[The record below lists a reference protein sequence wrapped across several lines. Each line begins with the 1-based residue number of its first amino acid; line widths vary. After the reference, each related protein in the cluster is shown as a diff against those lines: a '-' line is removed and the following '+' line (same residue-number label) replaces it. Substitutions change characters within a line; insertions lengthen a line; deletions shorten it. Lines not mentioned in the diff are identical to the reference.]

1 MIAID
6 AMGGDYAPE
15 QIVKGALQA
24 ARKNIPVMLFGN
36 QPEIESILSKN
47 DPLWR
52 RLQIS
57 IKNCS
62 EIIEMAE
69 EPSFAVRKKNNSSLV
84 KAVESVK
91 EGQCRAVVSAGNSGA
106 LMVAAS
112 FILGR
117 LDWVERPAII
127 AELPFL
133 KNRVVCLDLGAN
145 SDCKPEYLLQF
156 AYLGDLHAKDYL
168 EIQRP
173 RIALLSNGQEEGK
186 GNTVIKQ
193 AFSLLKTSTLN
204 FVGNVEPEM
213 VFKNGAD
220 VIVCDGFSGNIF
232 LKTLETCEKFFGS
245 KNVSF
250 EKEMGGA
257 LLIGVKGTVIVAHG
271 NSDANVM
278 EKAILFAF
286 NRSLNFQ
293 KGNFNHGAIKE
304 SSSRMVL

>member
-1 MIAID
+1 MIAVD

-24 ARKNIPVMLFGN
+24 AQKNVPVMLFGH
-36 QPEIESILSKN
+36 QSEIELILSKN
-47 DPLWR
+47 DPLWHQ
-52 RLQIS
+52 LKIS

-69 EPSFAVRKKNNSSLV
+69 DPSFAVRKKTNSSLV

-91 EGQCRAVVSAGNSGA
+91 DGLCCAAISAGSSGA

-117 LDWVERPAII
+117 LEWVERPAII

-145 SDCKPEYLLQF
+145 ADCKPEYLLQF
-156 AYLGDLHAKDYL
+156 AYLGDLYAKDYL
-168 EIQRP
+168 GILQP
-173 RIALLSNGQEEGK
+173 RIALLSNGQEDGK
-186 GNTVIKQ
+186 GNLMTKQ

-204 FVGNVEPEM
+204 FVGNVEPEL
-213 VFKNGAD
+213 VFKNGTD

-232 LKTLETCEKFFGS
+232 LKTLEACEKFFG
-245 KNVSF
+245 KKDVSF

-257 LLIGVKGTVIVAHG
+257 LLVGVKGTVVVAHG

-286 NRSLNFQ
+286 SRSLNFQ
-293 KGNFNHGAIKE
+293 KGNLNYGALKE
-304 SSSRMVL
+304 SCSGMVV

>member
-6 AMGGDYAPE
+6 AMGGDYAPDK
-15 QIVKGALQA
+15 IVIGALKA
-24 ARKNIPVMLFGN
+24 ARKNIPIMLFGD
-36 QPEIESILSKN
+36 QLKIESILSEN
-47 DPLWR
+47 DPSWR
-52 RLQIS
+52 QLKIS

-69 EPSFAVRKKNNSSLV
+69 EPSFAVRKKANSSLV

-91 EGQCRAVVSAGNSGA
+91 QGECCAVISAGNSGA

-133 KNRVVCLDLGAN
+133 QNRVVCLDLGAN
-145 SDCKPEYLLQF
+145 ADCKPEYLLQF
-156 AYLGDLHAKDYL
+156 AYLGDLYARDYL
-168 EIQRP
+168 GIERP

-186 GNTVIKQ
+186 GNMVTKQ
-193 AFSLLKTSTLN
+193 AYSLLKTSTLN
-204 FVGNVEPEM
+204 FIGNIEPEM
-213 VFKNGAD
+213 VFKNGTD
-220 VIVCDGFSGNIF
+220 VIVSDGFSGNIF
-232 LKTLETCEKFFGS
+232 LKTLESCEKFFGN

-257 LLIGVKGTVIVAHG
+257 LLLGVNGIVIVAHG
-271 NSDANVM
+271 NSDADVM

-293 KGNFNHGAIKE
+293 KGNLSYGTAKKSND
-304 SSSRMVL
+304 RMVI